1 MKCAKILKDYF
12 SISTFKRNLVKAC
25 LFTLL
30 VLSLLSQ
37 VLDLSEIV
45 CSFLAL
51 PTLILFPI
59 LSGNAL
65 IYIVERVWI
74 RSSKNMLSNIGLIP
88 NLIFEWFL
96 GLYFI
101 YAFLFVLLLHTQN
114 IIFAISIMV
123 TMCWIGAWRLD
134 LQLFSYGSTLMT
146 RKSFLLLL
154 TLMIIGLVPIS
165 IIKLYSTF
173 PIPQSRAF
181 IVGGY
186 LYRFV
191 YNIAERGIPD
201 SPYDV
206 VHPPSLNILYGL
218 VSRMFSIDPLSLFW
232 SVPFLLLVIQSI
244 GMFLFAYE
252 LSGRKE
258 LALSVSVVGVWI
270 LSATNAAE
278 WPVAPEAA
286 YVIYALN
293 PLIFYIF
300 IKLSKMRQIGLSHIV
315 FSFTLS
321 SVFLLALKY
330 AISVTTDYT
339 ATSPY
344 IIFYQSLI
352 LSYLLALM
360 LTLKIGS
367 YYALPLTIMIA
378 LVCIH
383 TSYVGPLTS
392 LVSTLLFIIN
402 RLNMSDRRSFLLG
415 TALQLSLITIASLY
429 IGLQA
434 LNVVKIPMY
443 NAISSLLGLGARA
456 RTFDWK
462 FRQLII
468 GSSEFVFSLFFLGIL
483 SLLSSGR
490 RQNLTVVTTTILVLL
505 IYFLPEG
512 FSFRALDTLA
522 PFMAYAVA
530 SIANRC
536 CQLLDSQN
544 KQGT

>member
-1 MKCAKILKDYF
+1 MKRTEILKDGF
-12 SISTFKRNLVKAC
+12 SISTFKRNLVKVC
-25 LFTLL
+25 FFTLL
-30 VLSLLSQ
+30 VFASLSQ
-37 VLDLSEIV
+37 VLNLPEIV

-51 PTLILFPI
+51 PTLILLPI

-65 IYIVERVWI
+65 IYIVEKVWI
-74 RSSKNMLSNIGLIP
+74 QTSKNMFPNIGLLP

-101 YAFLFVLLLHTQN
+101 YAFLFVILLHTQN
-114 IIFAISIMV
+114 IIFALVIIV
-123 TMCWIGAWRLD
+123 TMSWIGAWKLD
-134 LQLFSYGSTLMT
+134 CQLLTNSSLLITK
-146 RKSFLLLL
+146 KSFLLIL

-165 IIKLYSTF
+165 IIKLYDTF
-173 PIPQSRAF
+173 PLPPSRAF
-181 IVGGY
+181 TVSGH

-201 SPYDV
+201 SPYDI
-206 VHPPSLNILYGL
+206 VHPPSLTILYGL
-218 VSRMFSIDPLSLFW
+218 VSRMFSIDPLSLLW
-232 SVPFLLLVIQSI
+232 SIPFLLLVVLSV

-270 LSATNAAE
+270 LSGTNAAT
-278 WPVAPEAA
+278 WPVVPEAA

-300 IKLSKMRQIGLSHIV
+300 LKFSKMKQIGLRHII

-321 SVFLLALKY
+321 SVFVLALKH
-330 AISVTTDYT
+330 AIRVTTDYT

-367 YYALPLTIMIA
+367 YYAPSFAIMIT
-378 LVCIH
+378 LVSMH
-383 TSYVGPLTS
+383 TSYVGPITS
-392 LVSTLLFIIN
+392 LVATLLFITYRSSMKN
-402 RLNMSDRRSFLLG
+402 GQNSLNI
-415 TALQLSLITIASLY
+415 ALQFSLIAIASLY
-429 IGLQA
+429 IGLQL
-434 LNVVKIPMY
+434 LNVIDIPVY
-443 NAISSLLGLGARA
+443 NAISSILGLRGGTFH
-456 RTFDWK
+456 TFDWK
-462 FRQLII
+462 IKHLII
-468 GSSEFVFSLFFLGIL
+468 GSSEFTLSLFFLGMFC
-483 SLLSSGR
+483 LLFSGN
-490 RQNLTVVTTTILVLL
+490 RQNLAIVTITLLLLL

-512 FSFRALDTLA
+512 WSYRVIDVLA

-530 SIANRC
+530 STVNYIVDFSIR
-536 CQLLDSQN
+536 
-544 KQGT
+544 K

>member
-1 MKCAKILKDYF
+1 MECAKILKDYF
-12 SISTFKRNLVKAC
+12 LISTFKRNLVKVC

-30 VLSLLSQ
+30 VLALLSQ
-37 VLDLSEIV
+37 ILDLPEILQ
-45 CSFLAL
+45 SFFAL
-51 PTLILFPI
+51 PTLVLLPI

-65 IYIVERVWI
+65 IYMVERVWI
-74 RSSKNMLSNIGLIP
+74 RSSKNTFPNIGLIP

-96 GLYFI
+96 GFYFI

-114 IIFAISIMV
+114 IIFAIAIAV
-123 TMCWIGAWRLD
+123 TLCWMGTWRLD
-134 LQLFSYGSTLMT
+134 RQLFAYSSTLLT

-165 IIKLYSTF
+165 IIKLYNTF
-173 PIPQSRAF
+173 PLPPSRAYT
-181 IVGGY
+181 VGGH

-218 VSRMFSIDPLSLFW
+218 VSRMFSIDPLSLLW
-232 SVPFLLLVIQSI
+232 SVPFLLLVILSV

-252 LSGRKE
+252 VSERKE
-258 LALSVSVVGVWI
+258 LALIVSVVGVWI
-270 LSATNAAE
+270 LSGTNAAE

-300 IKLSKMRQIGLSHIV
+300 LKLSKMKQIGFRHIV

-321 SVFLLALKY
+321 SVFVLALKY

-360 LTLKIGS
+360 LTLKIDS
-367 YYALPLTIMIA
+367 YYALPFAIMIT
-378 LVCIH
+378 LVSMH
-383 TSYVGPLTS
+383 TTYVGPITS
-392 LVSTLLFIIN
+392 LVATLLFITYKSSIKN
-402 RLNMSDRRSFLLG
+402 GRNSLNI
-415 TALQLSLITIASLY
+415 ALQFSLIAITSLY
-429 IGLQA
+429 IGLQL
-434 LNVVKIPMY
+434 LNIIEIPVY
-443 NAISSLLGLGARA
+443 NVISPLLGLSGTTYP
-456 RTFDWK
+456 TFDWK
-462 FRQLII
+462 TKQLII
-468 GSSEFVFSLFFLGIL
+468 GSSELALSLFFLGML
-483 SLLSSGR
+483 YLTFSGNKE
-490 RQNLTVVTTTILVLL
+490 NLAIATTTLLVLL

-512 FSFRALDTLA
+512 ASFRVLDVLA
-522 PFMAYAVA
+522 PFMAYAIA
-530 SIANRC
+530 SII
-536 CQLLDSQN
+536 DSIVNFSICKN
-544 KQGT
+544 KEM